1 MRFTPV
7 RLGYSAALLL
17 LGLAG
22 AASAQSSRLF
32 DPTSND
38 LQLDYFFQ
46 ETEQGIV
53 AADVHGTYVFDDFR
67 DYVQSQFFLD
77 HGLRC
82 GSDRLPQFY
91 SLGSSADC
99 NSSNTTI
106 KAEYSAS
113 GGVTYTIPVWVH
125 EIRNKNGT
133 LGVLNST
140 QISSQIQALNVA
152 FASHGIQF
160 AHPSIGSSL
169 GGTTLSKN
177 TTWYNDKGTYYNTL
191 ARDVHNNLNIYTN
204 TASGN
209 LGYAYVPSGGGV
221 VGNKWDRVVIYYRAF
236 GNPGTY
242 GAPYNEGDTTVHE
255 VGHYLGLYH
264 TFQGGCASASGCANN
279 GDLICD
285 TDPEGSAHF
294 SPCVDPMTCGNPDP
308 IHNFMDYSDDPC
320 MYEFTSNQQNRMRC
334 TVANIRTR
342 IPDTIP

>member
-1 MRFTPV
+1 MSL
-7 RLGYSAALLL
+7 RLTRPLVLLSFV
-17 LGLAG
+17 LAG
-22 AASAQSSRLF
+22 LASAQSVRPG
-32 DPTSND
+32 DPSSNE
-38 LQLDYFFQ
+38 LQKDYFFQ
-46 ETEQGIV
+46 ELKDGSIL
-53 AADVHGTYVFDDFR
+53 AADELGTYTFTDFNQ
-67 DYVQSQFFLD
+67 YVLSSFFQS

-82 GSDRLPQFY
+82 GSERLPQFY
-91 SLGSSADC
+91 ALGTSADC

-106 KAEYSAS
+106 KVEYNAS
-113 GGVTYTIPVWVH
+113 GGPTYTIPVWVH
-125 EIRNKNGT
+125 EIRRKTGSLGT
-133 LGVLNST
+133 LVAG
-140 QISSQIQALNVA
+140 QITSQIAALNTA

-160 AHPSIGSSL
+160 TLA
-169 GGTTLSKN
+169 GTTLSKN
-177 TTWYNDKGTYYNTL
+177 NNWYNDGGTYYNSL

-285 TDPEGSAHF
+285 TQPESAPHF
-294 SPCVDPMTCGNPDP
+294 SPCVDPATCGNPDP
-308 IHNFMDYSDDPC
+308 ITNFMDYSDDPC
-320 MYEFTSNQQNRMRC
+320 MFQFSPNQQNRMRC
-334 TVANIRTR
+334 TIANIRTR
-342 IPDTIP
+342 IPTSVP